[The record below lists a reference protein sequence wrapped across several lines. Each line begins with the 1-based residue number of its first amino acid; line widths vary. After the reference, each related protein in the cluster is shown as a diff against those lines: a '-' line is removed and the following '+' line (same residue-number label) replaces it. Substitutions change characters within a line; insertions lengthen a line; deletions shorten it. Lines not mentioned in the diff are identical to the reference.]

1 VNKQNFMRVLTIVFA
16 MGVGAACQTTTPQ
29 TTTVDRVLIAAD
41 VSNAPYTKILVVA
54 LVPRRESARNLEVGL
69 SGELA
74 AANVKAHSF
83 VRESSSTEPTE
94 EAIRELVESTRV
106 DGVLVVSAKT
116 TGAALG
122 KQKEE
127 QVDIQAQR
135 YGGNLFGFF
144 RYDYKDVERPQTTQ
158 PADYTLDVVL
168 VSDFYD
174 VKTEG
179 RVYSIES
186 STAQGQTNY
195 QIIMSESKAIVGR
208 LKQDGLIR

>member
-1 VNKQNFMRVLTIVFA
+1 MNKQNFMRVLTIAFA
-16 MGVGAACQTTTPQ
+16 MAVVAACQTTTPQ
-29 TTTVDRVLIAAD
+29 MTTVDRVLIAAD

-69 SGELA
+69 SGEFE

-94 EAIRELVESTRV
+94 EAIRELVESTGV

-127 QVDIQAQR
+127 QVDVQAQR

-179 RVYSIES
+179 RVYSVES